1 MYTQLPDYDD
11 CQGYDRGVCGN
22 LSQVDRGIYANFHK
36 PSWQTWKHH
45 LLTAK
50 NRKESFRELKS
61 VAGNGKNGDFEQE
74 RMFGRVAKIPIADTF
89 SELVEMDFADYGDF
103 AALLRIQ
110 GALSR
115 FSVIAFIGA
124 KRQEGQTSEMVR

>member
-1 MYTQLPDYDD
+1 MPICSIHHGEHRHITYLWRKFQRDFLE
-11 CQGYDRGVCGN
+11 GSAILRGN
-22 LSQVDRGIYANFHK
+22 D
-36 PSWQTWKHH
+36 
-45 LLTAK
+45 
-50 NRKESFRELKS
+50 
-61 VAGNGKNGDFEQE
+61 KNGDFKHG

-110 GALSR
+110 GAFSR